1 MISAEVKQL
10 ETGRVKRLVVIL
22 YHVRSTTGSN
32 CDYDQLTPTS
42 CHKDFHPCES
52 NLISDIIPT
61 RFFLINSS
69 WQQRCSMEMCQF
81 NIHSAKTEQDSST
94 GHCLLFFLSFS
105 IPQSKKIHSLTSIK
119 AEVILFYQLVAYI
132 FLKFNI
138 KNEYFVLTS

>member
-22 YHVRSTTGSN
+22 CHVRSATSSS

-52 NLISDIIPT
+52 NLISDIVPT
-61 RFFLINSS
+61 RFFLINSLGS
-69 WQQRCSMEMCQF
+69 RGVPWKCVSLIYTLLKQS
-81 NIHSAKTEQDSST
+81 KTALPDIV
-94 GHCLLFFLSFS
+94 CYFLLSFS
-105 IPQSKKIHSLTSIK
+105 IPQSKKIHSLTSII

-138 KNEYFVLTS
+138 KTECFVLTS